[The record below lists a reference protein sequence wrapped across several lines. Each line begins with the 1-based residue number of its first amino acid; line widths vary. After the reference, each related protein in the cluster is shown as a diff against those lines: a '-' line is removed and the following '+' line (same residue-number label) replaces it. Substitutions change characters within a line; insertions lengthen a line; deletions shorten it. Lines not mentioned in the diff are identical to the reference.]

1 MERRQY
7 KENLNV
13 LPQQE
18 MQERFQLFLGLRVEY
33 DKRVRSRLQSESEDL
48 TADFRSSLLRDTPR
62 VHQGTIRKEHWL
74 IPWHLGRLSA

>member
-33 DKRVRSRLQSESEDL
+33 CKRVRSRLQSESEGL
-48 TADFRSSLLRDTPR
+48 MADFRSSLLRSAPR
-62 VHQGTIRKEHWL
+62 VHQGTIRKEH
-74 IPWHLGRLSA
+74 